1 MRAAIHLR
9 ALGPVP
15 AVVLS
20 GIRHALRRSYDV
32 AVTVGPP
39 LALPRAGYRPRR
51 AQYRADIV
59 LDRVDRVVGSG
70 DPGVVG
76 VTMADIFVPDFNF
89 LFGLSYLGR
98 RSALVSVARLG
109 PKRVTSTPITPQ
121 SRLVRRASKIA
132 IHELG
137 HGLGLDHCR
146 EPGCVMRYSDSVAEL
161 DRESSEFGP
170 RCRERLARLQVLPHR
185 APAARGPPTP
195 PRRPRGAGVP
205 APRTARRL

>member
-89 LFGLSYLGR
+89 LFGLSYL
-98 RSALVSVARLG
+98 ARPSPLLSIT
-109 PKRVTSTPITPQ
+109 PPAPNPLTSTPLTP
-121 SRLVRRASKIA
+121 
-132 IHELG
+132 
-137 HGLGLDHCR
+137 
-146 EPGCVMRYSDSVAEL
+146 
-161 DRESSEFGP
+161 
-170 RCRERLARLQVLPHR
+170 
-185 APAARGPPTP
+185 
-195 PRRPRGAGVP
+195 
-205 APRTARRL
+205 